1 MKLSQLKI
9 DPEFQSKIPPLQF
22 EKEQQLEQNIITE
35 GRLLNPIITWNGYIL
50 DGHTRYRIL
59 KKHGFIKFEVEEIQ
73 LANKYEA
80 LAWICKNQLGRRN
93 LSPER
98 KKFLPGK
105 EYESTKLAVGGQP
118 GNCNKV
124 NRCDQNDH
132 IDSEKRTCERIAVEH
147 GVGSATVR
155 RAEKCSRGIDAAE
168 EAVPG
173 AQEEILTGHIKA
185 TDEQIVA
192 LASIPKE
199 ERPAILEE
207 LKKKKSDRDDTV
219 LERLKPSKPPP
230 KPKPAPQ
237 KKKPTATENNTTSQA
252 EQPET
257 PVQAPI
263 TESPPEEEIEPTS
276 NAPPSFLQSIQGH
289 KRHLSE
295 EDKARLKASVDAC
308 YKDKA
313 AATGSIMLCKLQGAT
328 LFAIQTGN
336 ATCLTAGERLRAN
349 LVAENPDALYFVG
362 ITSNAGVEF
371 AYDGIR
377 APWKIYCIETAY
389 ELYKQYGCERYVEM
403 LHIINEAWKGNVD
416 SYLAGVIR
424 GVARFISVYEG
435 EYSRERLVQQ
445 LARTHPKTI
454 TQLAQKDAG
463 SSANRHMRQIL
474 RIYNGASRE
483 MSLPLKN

>member
-1 MKLSQLKI
+1 MKLGQLKI

-22 EKEQQLEQNIITE
+22 EEEQQLEQNIIAE
-35 GRLLNPIITWNGYIL
+35 GRLLNPIITWNGCIL

-98 KKFLPGK
+98 KKFLLGK

-124 NRCDQNDH
+124 N
-132 IDSEKRTCERIAVEH
+132 
-147 GVGSATVR
+147 
-155 RAEKCSRGIDAAE
+155 
-168 EAVPG
+168 
-173 AQEEILTGHIKA
+173 
-185 TDEQIVA
+185 
-192 LASIPKE
+192 
-199 ERPAILEE
+199 
-207 LKKKKSDRDDTV
+207 
-219 LERLKPSKPPP
+219 
-230 KPKPAPQ
+230 
-237 KKKPTATENNTTSQA
+237 
-252 EQPET
+252 
-257 PVQAPI
+257 
-263 TESPPEEEIEPTS
+263 
-276 NAPPSFLQSIQGH
+276 
-289 KRHLSE
+289 
-295 EDKARLKASVDAC
+295 
-308 YKDKA
+308 
-313 AATGSIMLCKLQGAT
+313 
-328 LFAIQTGN
+328 
-336 ATCLTAGERLRAN
+336 
-349 LVAENPDALYFVG
+349 
-362 ITSNAGVEF
+362 
-371 AYDGIR
+371 
-377 APWKIYCIETAY
+377 
-389 ELYKQYGCERYVEM
+389 GCERYVEM

-416 SYLAGVIR
+416 AYLAGVIR

-454 TQLAQKDAG
+454 TQLAQKDTG

>member
-1 MKLSQLKI
+1 MKLGQLKI

-22 EKEQQLEQNIITE
+22 EEEQQLEQNIIAE

-73 LANKYEA
+73 FANKYEA

-98 KKFLPGK
+98 KKFLLGK

-124 NRCDQNDH
+124 N
-132 IDSEKRTCERIAVEH
+132 
-147 GVGSATVR
+147 
-155 RAEKCSRGIDAAE
+155 
-168 EAVPG
+168 
-173 AQEEILTGHIKA
+173 
-185 TDEQIVA
+185 
-192 LASIPKE
+192 
-199 ERPAILEE
+199 
-207 LKKKKSDRDDTV
+207 
-219 LERLKPSKPPP
+219 
-230 KPKPAPQ
+230 
-237 KKKPTATENNTTSQA
+237 
-252 EQPET
+252 
-257 PVQAPI
+257 
-263 TESPPEEEIEPTS
+263 
-276 NAPPSFLQSIQGH
+276 
-289 KRHLSE
+289 
-295 EDKARLKASVDAC
+295 
-308 YKDKA
+308 
-313 AATGSIMLCKLQGAT
+313 
-328 LFAIQTGN
+328 
-336 ATCLTAGERLRAN
+336 
-349 LVAENPDALYFVG
+349 
-362 ITSNAGVEF
+362 
-371 AYDGIR
+371 
-377 APWKIYCIETAY
+377 
-389 ELYKQYGCERYVEM
+389 GCERYVEM

-416 SYLAGVIR
+416 AYLAGVIR

-454 TQLAQKDAG
+454 TQLAQKDTG

>member
-1 MKLSQLKI
+1 M
-9 DPEFQSKIPPLQF
+9 
-22 EKEQQLEQNIITE
+22 
-35 GRLLNPIITWNGYIL
+35 
-50 DGHTRYRIL
+50 
-59 KKHGFIKFEVEEIQ
+59 EEIQ
-73 LANKYEA
+73 LANKYEV

-98 KKFLPGK
+98 KKFLLGK

-155 RAEKCSRGIDAAE
+155 RAEKYSRGIDAAE

-207 LKKKKSDRDDTV
+207 LKVFYGLAK
-219 LERLKPSKPPP
+219 
-230 KPKPAPQ
+230 
-237 KKKPTATENNTTSQA
+237 
-252 EQPET
+252 
-257 PVQAPI
+257 
-263 TESPPEEEIEPTS
+263 
-276 NAPPSFLQSIQGH
+276 
-289 KRHLSE
+289 
-295 EDKARLKASVDAC
+295 EDE
-308 YKDKA
+308 
-313 AATGSIMLCKLQGAT
+313 AT

-403 LHIINEAWKGNVD
+403 LRIINEAWKGNVD

-454 TQLAQKDAG
+454 TQLAQKDTG

>member
-22 EKEQQLEQNIITE
+22 EEEQQLEQNIIAE

-98 KKFLPGK
+98 KKFLLGK

-124 NRCDQNDH
+124 N
-132 IDSEKRTCERIAVEH
+132 
-147 GVGSATVR
+147 
-155 RAEKCSRGIDAAE
+155 
-168 EAVPG
+168 
-173 AQEEILTGHIKA
+173 
-185 TDEQIVA
+185 
-192 LASIPKE
+192 
-199 ERPAILEE
+199 
-207 LKKKKSDRDDTV
+207 
-219 LERLKPSKPPP
+219 
-230 KPKPAPQ
+230 
-237 KKKPTATENNTTSQA
+237 
-252 EQPET
+252 
-257 PVQAPI
+257 
-263 TESPPEEEIEPTS
+263 
-276 NAPPSFLQSIQGH
+276 
-289 KRHLSE
+289 
-295 EDKARLKASVDAC
+295 
-308 YKDKA
+308 
-313 AATGSIMLCKLQGAT
+313 
-328 LFAIQTGN
+328 
-336 ATCLTAGERLRAN
+336 
-349 LVAENPDALYFVG
+349 
-362 ITSNAGVEF
+362 
-371 AYDGIR
+371 
-377 APWKIYCIETAY
+377 
-389 ELYKQYGCERYVEM
+389 GCERYVEM

-416 SYLAGVIR
+416 AYLAGVIR

-454 TQLAQKDAG
+454 TQLAQKDTG

>member
-22 EKEQQLEQNIITE
+22 EEEQQLEQNIIAE

-98 KKFLPGK
+98 KKFLLGK

-124 NRCDQNDH
+124 N
-132 IDSEKRTCERIAVEH
+132 
-147 GVGSATVR
+147 
-155 RAEKCSRGIDAAE
+155 
-168 EAVPG
+168 
-173 AQEEILTGHIKA
+173 
-185 TDEQIVA
+185 
-192 LASIPKE
+192 
-199 ERPAILEE
+199 
-207 LKKKKSDRDDTV
+207 
-219 LERLKPSKPPP
+219 
-230 KPKPAPQ
+230 
-237 KKKPTATENNTTSQA
+237 
-252 EQPET
+252 
-257 PVQAPI
+257 
-263 TESPPEEEIEPTS
+263 
-276 NAPPSFLQSIQGH
+276 
-289 KRHLSE
+289 
-295 EDKARLKASVDAC
+295 
-308 YKDKA
+308 
-313 AATGSIMLCKLQGAT
+313 
-328 LFAIQTGN
+328 
-336 ATCLTAGERLRAN
+336 
-349 LVAENPDALYFVG
+349 
-362 ITSNAGVEF
+362 
-371 AYDGIR
+371 
-377 APWKIYCIETAY
+377 
-389 ELYKQYGCERYVEM
+389 GCERYVEM
-403 LHIINEAWKGNVD
+403 LRIINEAWKGNVD

-454 TQLAQKDAG
+454 TQLAQKDTG

-483 MSLPLKN
+483 MSQPLKN